1 MNYTFEYNNMEG
13 ADFNVVLPASASY
26 PPPASLPQGMKQFTL
41 RQVQYNTIPNAQPS
55 GTPGG
60 TEIQVV
66 IPQLDGCFLDPSTTA
81 LYVECVYTGSMTIA
95 AGNPVVFSCSNSNG
109 GFVGS
114 GASMF
119 FRYQVWLNNSILSDN
134 IDEFG
139 LVCHLQFLLALT
151 EQQRYELAVPLGFN
165 KAYPASTWGA
175 GFHCTDLTS
184 RATLTPTGHIIAAG
198 TANTVMGVNAAA
210 SATYNSPAGVFWA
223 MPNTTT
229 NDATITLTYM
239 QNYNFMLQLP
249 GLLGSGNDK
258 LFPLFNGPTRL
269 SLFMEDISRY
279 YILDYA
285 AGVTSFTV
293 AQPVPFRTMSGY
305 MAVNTVWFV
314 GDCCR
319 CDINSFNAVLGS
331 LPIPNTFIIRSTAWS
346 VSSAALTVGQS
357 GQTDVLIPPRR
368 ASLKAVYILPSPN
381 GTNTDLAT
389 QPINLWGKY
398 GWCNPNLTNGT
409 CISLNGVN
417 YPQQTTDPLNRPSE
431 IWYNLLKTIQTWSN
445 DANKTCIAPDNFYV
459 CDSLPNV
466 TNGANSVAFYGKA
479 ANNSS
484 AGSCLWRPVNT
495 TTFRCNVSSADSLT
509 AFLGPATAHLNTVGT
524 GLSVAVGGVN
534 ARITT
539 THVVAMTDKS
549 ACVGSDAYG
558 TIPTRAHFHEGSSSC
573 DLFGPNSQYL
583 LGGYAPSR
591 PHCNQFIYACDFE
604 NLAKQQYLS
613 GISTLTGSFFFR
625 LNIATGLKYG
635 YSMYFVA
642 VHDMLTILDTALRTA
657 AVKI

>member
-1 MNYTFEYNNMEG
+1 MEG
-13 ADFNVVLPASASY
+13 ADFNVVMPASASY

-41 RQVQYNTIPNAQPS
+41 RQVQYNTIPNAAPS

-66 IPQLDGCFLDPSTTA
+66 LPQLDGCFLDPSTTA
-81 LYVECVYTGSMTIA
+81 LYVECVYVGSMSIV
-95 AGNPVVFSCSNSNG
+95 AGNPIVFSCSNSNG

-139 LVCHLQFLLALT
+139 VVCHLQFLLSLT

-165 KAYPASTWGA
+165 KAFPASTWGA
-175 GFHCTDLTS
+175 SFHGTDLTS
-184 RATLTPTGHIIAAG
+184 RATLTPVGHII
-198 TANTVMGVNAAA
+198 TANNANTILGTSN
-210 SATYNSPAGVFWA
+210 SATCNNSSGIFWA
-223 MPNTTT
+223 NNKGSETTIVL
-229 NDATITLTYM
+229 NYM

-249 GLLGSGNDK
+249 GVLGSGNDK

-279 YILDYA
+279 YVLDYA
-285 AGVTSFTV
+285 TGVANFG
-293 AQPVPFRTMSGY
+293 AQPVPFSTMSGY
-305 MAVNTVWFV
+305 MSVLSVWFV

-319 CDINSFNAVLGS
+319 CDTNSFNAVLGA
-331 LPIPNTFIIRSTAWS
+331 LPIPNTFIMRTTAWS
-346 VSSAALTVGQS
+346 VSSSALTATQQ

-368 ASLKAVYILPSPN
+368 ASIRAVYILPSPS
-381 GTNTDLAT
+381 GVNTDLGNGSSM
-389 QPINLWGKY
+389 NLWGKY

-409 CISLNGVN
+409 CIALNGVN

-445 DANKTCIAPDNFYV
+445 DANKTCIAPDNFFV
-459 CDSLPNV
+459 CDSLDKVSNAPGSF
-466 TNGANSVAFYGKA
+466 THYKAA

-484 AGSCLWRPVNT
+484 AGSALWRPVNT
-495 TTFRCNVSSADSLT
+495 TTFRTNVS
-509 AFLGPATAHLNTVGT
+509 ATGESFSNFSGANIAKIAVTS
-524 GLSVAVGGVN
+524 GLVTSNGSSVN
-534 ARITT
+534 ASINTG
-539 THVVAMTDKS
+539 VLLAMTDKS
-549 ACVGSDAYG
+549 QVIGSGVYG
-558 TIPTRAHFHEGSSSC
+558 TIPGQAHFHEGSSSC
-573 DLFGPNSQYL
+573 DMYGPNSSYL
-583 LGGYAPSR
+583 LGMYAPTR
-591 PHCNQFIYACDFE
+591 PACNQFIYACDFE

-613 GISTLTGSFFFR
+613 GVSTLTGSFFFR
-625 LNIATGLKYG
+625 INIATALKYN
-635 YSMYFVA
+635 YSMYFVV
-642 VHDMLTILDTALRTA
+642 VHDSLIVLDTALRTA